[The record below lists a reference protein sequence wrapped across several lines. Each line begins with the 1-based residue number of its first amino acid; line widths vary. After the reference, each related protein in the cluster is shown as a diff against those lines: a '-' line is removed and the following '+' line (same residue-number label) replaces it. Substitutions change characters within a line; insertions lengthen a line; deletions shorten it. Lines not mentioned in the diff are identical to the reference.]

1 MPQQMSKKAIYWGC
15 QVLGWTVLMFSEFWV
30 YMLEAAF
37 AWDMFFL
44 AIANILLCILLTH
57 VYRLVIRER
66 NWVSLP
72 LYRFVPRVLLS
83 GLLLGF
89 VMTLINFPID
99 VKMLQDVINSE
110 PALFMGSW
118 LSWSKSM
125 FMWVLSY
132 TAYHYVENI
141 RTTQL
146 EKILLKTSVKEVE
159 AKVLRSQ
166 LNPHFVFNALN
177 SIRALVS
184 ENPSK
189 AQQSITQLS
198 NILRNSLLAD
208 RRKTVELREEL
219 KTVEDYLALEK
230 VRYEERLT
238 DDFHID
244 PKTLFL
250 QVPPM
255 MLQTLVEN
263 GIKHGVQKAVK
274 GGFIQITTFL
284 ENDHLHIH
292 IRNTG
297 VLGSKESGGFGL
309 ENTERRLQLL
319 YGDDATR
326 FRIFQESD
334 EVVKAEIVL
343 PTQTEGIF
351 RKELTNTAH
360 ESTNH

>member
-1 MPQQMSKKAIYWGC
+1 MSKKTIYWTC
-15 QVLGWTVLMFSEFWV
+15 QLCGWTALMFCDLWIYTLEFK
-30 YMLEAAF
+30 F
-37 AWDMFFL
+37 GWDVFFW
-44 AIANILLCILLTH
+44 AIANIAFCILFTH
-57 VYRLVIRER
+57 LYRLVVRKR

-83 GLLLGF
+83 GLVLGLT
-89 VMTLINFPID
+89 MTLINFPVDINTFRD
-99 VKMLQDVINSE
+99 VSSE
-110 PALFMGSW
+110 PSLFLSSW

-125 FMWVLSY
+125 FTWVLSY
-132 TAYHYVENI
+132 TAYHYVENV
-141 RTTQL
+141 RATEL
-146 EKILLKTSVKEVE
+146 EKILLKSSVKEIE

-184 ENPSK
+184 ENPAK

-198 NILRNSLLAD
+198 SLLRNSLLAD

-230 VRYEERLT
+230 VRYEDRLT
-238 DDFHID
+238 ADFHID

-284 ENDHLHIH
+284 QNDHLHIH

-297 VLGSKESGGFGL
+297 VLGGKESGGFGL
-309 ENTERRLQLL
+309 KNTERRLQLL
-319 YGDDATR
+319 YGDDATL

-334 EVVKAEIVL
+334 EVVRAEIVL

-351 RKELTNTAH
+351 RKEKVQ
-360 ESTNH
+360 ST